1 MESFA
6 RAAQNRPPSK
16 GASRMQD
23 ASSSHVL
30 RGSALTLSELVL
42 DSLPVAVYV
51 CDADGF
57 ITRHNRRA
65 RELWGRS
72 PALEQSELFCGA
84 PMYSSDGAPIPN
96 DQSPMA
102 NVLRSGVP
110 ARQVELIVE
119 RTSGERLWVEVDA
132 EPLTDAVGNLLGAIC
147 CLRDISAHKRTE
159 QSLRSRE
166 EFLSALVD
174 TTPECVKLVSED
186 GSLLHMNHAGLR
198 MIEADSLEQ
207 VLGSS
212 TYDLIHKS
220 HHDSWR
226 EHHRRVCGGES
237 LAWEF
242 DIVSLHGTRRCMET
256 HAVPLKMP
264 DGSMAQLAVT
274 RDVSERKRSELQQR
288 LLINELN
295 HRVKNTLSTVQ
306 SIVMQSLRNA
316 QTLDQ
321 ARPAIEHR
329 LLALAR
335 THDVLTAEQWQG
347 AELVDLVEGS
357 LSVHCS
363 DRSRLRIEGPPVRL
377 LPQPSLTFA
386 LALHELCTNAVK
398 YGALSNDI
406 GRVEVTWNVVDSDG
420 QRQLHLSWRESGGP
434 DVQAPSRRGFGSR
447 LIERYLGAQ
456 LQGTVRWNFERS
468 GVVCEVAAPISE

>member
-1 MESFA
+1 M
-6 RAAQNRPPSK
+6 
-16 GASRMQD
+16 AS
-23 ASSSHVL
+23 
-30 RGSALTLSELVL
+30 
-42 DSLPVAVYV
+42 
-51 CDADGF
+51 
-57 ITRHNRRA
+57 
-65 RELWGRS
+65 
-72 PALEQSELFCGA
+72 
-84 PMYSSDGAPIPN
+84 
-96 DQSPMA
+96 
-102 NVLRSGVP
+102 
-110 ARQVELIVE
+110 
-119 RTSGERLWVEVDA
+119 
-132 EPLTDAVGNLLGAIC
+132 
-147 CLRDISAHKRTE
+147 
-159 QSLRSRE
+159 
-166 EFLSALVD
+166 
-174 TTPECVKLVSED
+174 
-186 GSLLHMNHAGLR
+186 
-198 MIEADSLEQ
+198 
-207 VLGSS
+207 
-212 TYDLIHKS
+212 
-220 HHDSWR
+220 
-226 EHHRRVCGGES
+226 
-237 LAWEF
+237 
-242 DIVSLHGTRRCMET
+242 

-316 QTLDQ
+316 QTLEQ
-321 ARPAIEHR
+321 ARSAIEHR

-347 AELVDLVEGS
+347 AELLDLVEGS

-398 YGALSNDI
+398 YGALSNDT
-406 GRVEVTWNVVDSDG
+406 GRVEVIWNVADGSG
-420 QRQLHLSWRESGGP
+420 QRQLHLAWRESGGP
-434 DVQAPSRRGFGSR
+434 EVHPRNSHGFGSR